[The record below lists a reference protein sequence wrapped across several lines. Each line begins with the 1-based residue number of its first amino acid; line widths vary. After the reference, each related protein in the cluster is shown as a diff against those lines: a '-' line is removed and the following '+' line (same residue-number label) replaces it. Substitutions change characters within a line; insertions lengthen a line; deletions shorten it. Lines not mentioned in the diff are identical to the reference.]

1 MFPKQVKLLF
11 SGEKKVCDDVF
22 KSNDTLKDQCF
33 AEVTA
38 NSVIVLLSFGEAIA
52 KSKRSP
58 EKLFVLLDMYEIM
71 RELQPEV
78 YGYSL
83 HMYLDRIRCSGV
95 SFISPFKLVIFCV
108 RFTSSFKTRNI

>member
-1 MFPKQVKLLF
+1 MFTT
-11 SGEKKVCDDVF
+11 EKKICDQIYEGVDSL
-22 KSNDTLKDQCF
+22 KSQCF

-38 NSVIVLLSFGEAIA
+38 SSVAMLLSFGEAIA

-78 YGYSL
+78 FSCLYF
-83 HMYLDRIRCSGV
+83 R
-95 SFISPFKLVIFCV
+95 
-108 RFTSSFKTRNI
+108 TSSKKLIFRTMFYQNYAHYLVLDLIDSYCKGHVKVEAL